1 MAGIDYASKIPNN
14 VDLASNRRLQRALED
29 WQPKFLAWWG
39 DMGPEGFQAKDVYL
53 RTATSVDAQ
62 GWAHFGYVKMPEYR
76 WGIFLAEP
84 EPDRRINFGD
94 YKGQPAW
101 QDVPGEHR
109 GTLRR
114 LIVTQGDTE
123 PASVE
128 QQRHLGRTCPSLYD
142 LRNIFQVN
150 VEEGRHLWAM
160 VYLLQAHFGRDGRE
174 EAEQLLQRRSGDSDK
189 PRILGAFNERTPD
202 WLAYFM
208 FCYFTDRDGKYQ
220 LASLAESGFDPLSRT
235 CRFML
240 TEEAH
245 HMFIGETG
253 VGRVVQRAC
262 EIMREHKTDDVR
274 RHGGIDLATVQKY
287 LNFHYTVSLDLF
299 GSEVSTNAAN
309 FYTAGLKGRFEE
321 MKKDDDH
328 QLKSATYPVLA
339 PDGGRI
345 VTRDEPA
352 LPALNERLRD
362 DYVADCERGVRRWNE
377 VIKKHGVDAQL
388 KLPHRGFH
396 RAIGGFGGLHVS
408 PDGRLISAE
417 EWETH
422 RSEWLPTRE
431 DEAYVASLMK
441 PVTEPGKFAGW
452 IAPPARGING
462 QPIDLEYVRLT

>member
-1 MAGIDYASKIPNN
+1 
-14 VDLASNRRLQRALED
+14 
-29 WQPKFLAWWG
+29 
-39 DMGPEGFQAKDVYL
+39 
-53 RTATSVDAQ
+53 
-62 GWAHFGYVKMPEYR
+62 
-76 WGIFLAEP
+76 
-84 EPDRRINFGD
+84 
-94 YKGQPAW
+94 
-101 QDVPGEHR
+101 
-109 GTLRR
+109 
-114 LIVTQGDTE
+114 
-123 PASVE
+123 
-128 QQRHLGRTCPSLYD
+128 
-142 LRNIFQVN
+142 
-150 VEEGRHLWAM
+150 
-160 VYLLQAHFGRDGRE
+160 
-174 EAEQLLQRRSGDSDK
+174 
-189 PRILGAFNERTPD
+189 
-202 WLAYFM
+202 
-208 FCYFTDRDGKYQ
+208 
-220 LASLAESGFDPLSRT
+220 
-235 CRFML
+235 
-240 TEEAH
+240 
-245 HMFIGETG
+245 
-253 VGRVVQRAC
+253 
-262 EIMREHKTDDVR
+262 
-274 RHGGIDLATVQKY
+274 
-287 LNFHYTVSLDLF
+287 VSLDLF